1 MNVAIEKI
9 KATIGKCI
17 KFADQFEA
25 HSKTNDESF

>member
-1 MNVAIEKI
+1 MAFEKK

-25 HSKTNDESF
+25 QSNTNDESF